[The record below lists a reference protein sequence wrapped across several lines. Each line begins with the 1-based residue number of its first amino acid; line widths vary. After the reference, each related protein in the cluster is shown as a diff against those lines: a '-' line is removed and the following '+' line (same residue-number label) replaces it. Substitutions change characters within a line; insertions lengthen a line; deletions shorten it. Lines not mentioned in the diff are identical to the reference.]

1 MLVKNF
7 YTVIKLGFLWG
18 NAELMK
24 NIGEKMVNTTGG
36 QVVPDGYYYPGY
48 DGYLSFSPKGVKTNN
63 SSGSTLIWLGSGTGA
78 VTIDDYC
85 LEKPIL
91 EGFNASLVRN
101 SKCMDESGN
110 CFSEYIVNITA
121 TKDITVSEIGFVYY
135 NFLIDRTILETP
147 LSLKTGQ
154 SGSIKYRITN
164 ASIFNV

>member
-7 YTVIKLGFLWG
+7 YTVIKLGFMWG

-36 QVVPDGYYYPGY
+36 QVVPDGYYYPTY

-63 SSGSTLIWLGSGTGA
+63 SS
-78 VTIDDYC
+78 
-85 LEKPIL
+85 
-91 EGFNASLVRN
+91 
-101 SKCMDESGN
+101 
-110 CFSEYIVNITA
+110 
-121 TKDITVSEIGFVYY
+121 FVYY
-135 NFLIDRTILETP
+135 GFLIDRTILATP